1 MSWEIVFVL
10 LVIAAGIFGFVTER
24 LSSDLI
30 AITIFMAILIGGLL
44 PFFPSLPNPSEML
57 AVFAN
62 PAPITIAAM
71 FIVSAALEKCGAIEI
86 MSRLLG
92 RLAGLGYRG
101 FLVTMILGVALISAF
116 TNNTPVVVVFLPVIF
131 SLSRGLGIPA
141 SKLLIPLS
149 YASIFGGTCTLVGTS
164 TNILASGVLE
174 AAQMEPIA
182 MFELAWIGLPM
193 LLVGSI
199 YLVILG
205 PHLLPHRES
214 LTSILS
220 EEERKEYLTEAFVQK
235 GSPAAGK
242 TLADTPIL
250 KTRSIRLIEVI
261 RGSVVLSEDPRSIT
275 LREGDRLVLSCRP
288 SGFAHAR
295 SVEGIDLGSEIGL
308 GLETIAAHE
317 GSIVEGIIGP
327 KSRIIGQKLRDLN
340 FRQRYRMI
348 LLALHRRGINLRD
361 KLSELNL
368 AFGDTLLMM
377 GTDSAVEE
385 LRKSDDLLLLD
396 RPATPARSMRR
407 KMPIVLTILA
417 GIIVLVTLSAVPI
430 AAAALIAT
438 GLLFLT
444 GCLKPKEGYLAI
456 DWSILFLIYGMLG
469 LGLAMQKTGG
479 VDLLAQGLISA
490 SEASFPP
497 HLKGVVLLAAVYL
510 CTAVLTELLSNNATI
525 VLMAPI
531 ALGLAS
537 SLGLDPRPFVVAAA
551 IASSASFSTPIGYQT
566 NTYVYGAGGYRFRD
580 FLKVGLP
587 LNILYFCGSILLI
600 PRIWSLH

>member
-348 LLALHRRGINLRD
+348 LLALHRRGINVRD

>member
-10 LVIAAGIFGFVTER
+10 LVVAAGIVGFVTER

-71 FIVSAALEKCGAIEI
+71 FIVSAAIEKCGAIEI

-92 RLAGLGYRG
+92 RLSGLGYRG

-131 SLSRGLGIPA
+131 SLSRDLGVPA

-182 MFELAWIGLPM
+182 MFELAWIGLP
-193 LLVGSI
+193 LLLAGSI

-205 PHLLPHRES
+205 PSLLPHRES
-214 LTSILS
+214 LTSTLS

-242 TLADTPIL
+242 VLADTPIL

-261 RGSVVLSEDPRSIT
+261 RGSVVLSGDPRSII
-275 LREGDRLVLSCRP
+275 LRVGDRLVLSCRP

-340 FRQRYRMI
+340 FRQRYHMI
-348 LLALHRRGINLRD
+348 VLALHRRGINVRD
-361 KLSELNL
+361 RISDLTL

-417 GIIVLVTLSAVPI
+417 GIIVLVTLRAVPI

-469 LGLAMQKTGG
+469 LGLAMQKTGA

-490 SEASFPP
+490 SEASFTP

-537 SLGLDPRPFVVAAA
+537 SLGLDPRPFVLAAA

-580 FLKVGLP
+580 FFKVGLP
-587 LNILYFCGSILLI
+587 LNILYFCGSVLLI

>member
-10 LVIAAGIFGFVTER
+10 LVVVAGIVGFVTER
-24 LSSDLI
+24 HSSDLI

-327 KSRIIGQKLRDLN
+327 KSRIIGQKLRDIN

-348 LLALHRRGINLRD
+348 VLALHRRGINLRD

-396 RPATPARSMRR
+396 RPATPAKSMRR

-497 HLKGVVLLAAVYL
+497 HLKGIVLLAAVYL

>member
-10 LVIAAGIFGFVTER
+10 LVVVAGIVGFVTER

-348 LLALHRRGINLRD
+348 VLALHRRGINLRD

-407 KMPIVLTILA
+407 QMPIVLTILA

>member
-10 LVIAAGIFGFVTER
+10 LVVVAGIVGFVTER

-348 LLALHRRGINLRD
+348 VLALHRRGINLRD

-396 RPATPARSMRR
+396 RPATPAKSMRR

-497 HLKGVVLLAAVYL
+497 HLKGIVLLAAVYL